1 MRVGIIAAILLTI
14 CIGCNEHRSAQYD
27 KEEVNRVA
35 DSLSALMFIQAA
47 MESGM
52 PSYYHLDRK
61 DIVVMVDTASLN
73 GRIENYA
80 ADLYNMAYKHNV
92 KAVRCIVCDYKTEDT
107 LYIYNKPKNE

>member
-14 CIGCNEHRSAQYD
+14 CIGCNEHRSAQYNG
-27 KEEVNRVA
+27 EEVNRVA

-47 MESGM
+47 RESGM
-52 PSYYHLDRK
+52 PSYYNLDRN
-61 DIVVMVDTASLN
+61 DIVVMVDTTSLN

-92 KAVRCIVCDYKTEDT
+92 NAVRCIVCDYKTEDT
-107 LYIYNKPKNE
+107 LYIYNKSQNE